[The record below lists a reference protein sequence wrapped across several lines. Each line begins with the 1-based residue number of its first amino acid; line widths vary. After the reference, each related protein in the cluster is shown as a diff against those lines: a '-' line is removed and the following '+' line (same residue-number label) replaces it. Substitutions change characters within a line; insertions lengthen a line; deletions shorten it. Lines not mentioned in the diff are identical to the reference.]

1 MNNISNN
8 NVSNTIL
15 DAAYKCK
22 PANLES
28 LLVKIENE
36 IKSKDYRDNILL
48 RAKTVVTSKLVLYYS
63 K

>member
-1 MNNISNN
+1 MNDINNNISN
-8 NVSNTIL
+8 TFL

-36 IKSKDYRDNILL
+36 INSKDYKDNILL
-48 RAKTVVTSKLVLYYS
+48 RAKTVVTSKLAVYYS